1 MIEMEVP
8 CTTTTSLLKKTALP
22 LDLVTVAA
30 LSKHI
35 TKDSKRQFPRL
46 DHFEKVNFKYSNM
59 PTSCEKFKYNKFQET
74 PPTAR
79 LKNYY

>member
-8 CTTTTSLLKKTALP
+8 CITTSSLLKKPALP
-22 LDLVTVAA
+22 LNLVMVAA

-35 TKDSKRQFPRL
+35 TKDSKRQFPHL

-59 PTSCEKFKYNKFQET
+59 PTSCEKFKYNKFQQT
-74 PPTAR
+74 PDMVR
-79 LKNYY
+79 L